1 MRCRKLYDHAQLI
14 RCMVSGEEPPYL
26 TPLQEQQVKILFKAA
41 SHGFHQNNGIQR
53 KHMISLSVLFLK
65 LASFLGL
72 KGFDTVVPRIKSKE
86 KLANQEEHFARICRN
101 LGWDPDSSRP
111 DREPPADRVPGQG

>member
-1 MRCRKLYDHAQLI
+1 M
-14 RCMVSGEEPPYL
+14 
-26 TPLQEQQVKILFKAA
+26 KILFKAA